1 VRLAGVA
8 LEMLPGLE
16 KIVLDQAGQDRWTRD
31 KEEVQWA
38 FEMCGGKDVEIVF
51 DQENGEEPA
60 WMVWR
65 D

>member
-1 VRLAGVA
+1 
-8 LEMLPGLE
+8 LE

-51 DQENGEEPA
+51 DQENGQEPA